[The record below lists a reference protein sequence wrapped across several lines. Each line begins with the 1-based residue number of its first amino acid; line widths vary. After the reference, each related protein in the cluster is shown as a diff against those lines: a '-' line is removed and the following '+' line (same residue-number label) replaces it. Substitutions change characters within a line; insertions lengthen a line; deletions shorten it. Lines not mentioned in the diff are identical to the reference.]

1 MRLKA
6 IRGIMFTMLLLSM
19 LPLTFNVEPVAADAA
34 VDWWPMFSH
43 DPNHTGYS
51 TSTAP
56 NTNQTIWNYTTGHWV
71 DSSPAV
77 ADGMVYVG
85 SIDSKVYCLDALTGT
100 QVWNYTTGKGVY
112 SSPAVTDGRV
122 YFGSHDKK
130 VYCLNAST
138 GTHIWSYTTDDDVQ
152 SPAVAYGKVYVTSG
166 SGKVY
171 CLDAVTGEHAWNY
184 TVRGHLHSGPSVVDG
199 RVYFGSHY
207 AYNNNVYCLNAS
219 TGTQIWNYT
228 TGNSIYGAV
237 AVAYG
242 KVYVGSYDFK
252 VHCLDAIT
260 GEHIWNYTT
269 GSSIHS
275 TPAVADGKVY
285 VGSDDYRV
293 YAFATPVWSTDS
305 AGNPKVTFD
314 LTDNVYVSGQ
324 GFTAGTSVTVYL
336 IPDGTAALPAN
347 AVANASTTTNST
359 GRLPVTLV
367 WSQPLTLGEYD
378 IWVDVNQNGVFDEGD
393 VWNSQSIGIYAFNV
407 IPEFP
412 TWSSM
417 VFILIMLTVA
427 TATSKRKLFKNTNT
441 PPMNR

>member
-1 MRLKA
+1 M
-6 IRGIMFTMLLLSM
+6 
-19 LPLTFNVEPVAADAA
+19 
-34 VDWWPMFSH
+34 
-43 DPNHTGYS
+43 Y
-51 TSTAP
+51 
-56 NTNQTIWNYTTGHWV
+56 
-71 DSSPAV
+71 SSPAV
-77 ADGMVYVG
+77 A
-85 SIDSKVYCLDALTGT
+85 S
-100 QVWNYTTGKGVY
+100 
-112 SSPAVTDGRV
+112 GRV

-138 GTHIWSYTTDDDVQ
+138 GTHLWSYTTDNDVE

-184 TVRGHLHSGPSVVDG
+184 TVGGNLHSEPSVVDG

-242 KVYVGSYDFK
+242 KVYVGS
-252 VHCLDAIT
+252 
-260 GEHIWNYTT
+260 
-269 GSSIHS
+269 
-275 TPAVADGKVY
+275 
-285 VGSDDYRV
+285 DDYSV

-305 AGNPKVTFD
+305 VGNPKATFD
-314 LTDNVYVSGQ
+314 LTNNVYISGQ

-336 IPDGTAALPAN
+336 IPDGAYALPTN
-347 AVANASTTTNST
+347 AVAIASAMINST
-359 GRLPVTLV
+359 GGFPATLV

-407 IPEFP
+407 IPKFSP
-412 TWSSM
+412 LL
-417 VFILIMLTVA
+417 VVPLFLTSITL
-427 TATSKRKLFKNTNT
+427 TAMIQRKRRENERNPSAIKYYLSLESGSRDRFKYRFKLSVL
-441 PPMNR
+441 